1 MKRDLKNHAYGSLAA
16 LAVVA
21 LCGSARADI
30 STIVTSTNIAW
41 PNEPNPPFYVSTS
54 FGSLSAA
61 GQPTA
66 ATGALATSLSE
77 TFTITNGAG
86 TALGAPGPGTGT
98 NYVLTGIGIVVSG
111 YSSTAPCTLHIYDVT
126 ANLSSGNGNPLS
138 TSGATYSLAS
148 PTLTGDLLGEGVGLQ
163 FFNAAQSGAEQVLY
177 LGLQNGP
184 DTYGDR
190 VVLASNHTYAVEVSV
205 PTAAASTGAGQLY
218 WFKNSTADSGGQA
231 MGSTSAP
238 SPGTS
243 RETITSLGLAGGAPR
258 TFTLALY
265 GTPTSLLTPSVNS
278 STNIVQMTNYWI
290 DQFNAL
296 SVLPVN
302 PYYGTYDYSAGQIDN
317 IWIGWF
323 GITPAIYWDNTNDAQ
338 MDTNGGLGGSMLL
351 YATFV
356 GGDQFEAMDGYSGIT
371 PALNGDALG
380 LTSFECDVMFDSS
393 SPVQTNYTAGVP
405 GLVYFGNLQF
415 GMRTSTYG
423 QDYFGNGADTQV
435 PRTMSNQWVHVKIP
449 ISALSDPNLS
459 SIVNVMVHIYGPY
472 GAANASQDLIGTVK
486 MWVDNIKFKAPLAL
500 PLIPPPALRILP
512 ATAGTAR
519 FFTSNPQYTRTEL
532 GTLDT
537 DQSWI
542 GGPGD
547 SGDISTP
554 YSKPVSYSFTLSS
567 LSANTS
573 VQTTLWLVDADT
585 STYNGSDYTQPT
597 ELWLN
602 IAANSPSS
610 WVAAVAWKANDGGAN
625 PTNTELTVTNTVGV
639 GTWTLTFTGQTN
651 GNLMAPGWLTA
662 SNFTI
667 ADPNVATDFANPLTA
682 FFGIQGNGSAYGD
695 YDDYT
700 KLSIT
705 NVAGVNEL
713 DVFAN
718 DTSIDTNMWSEA
730 NDTGTPS
737 GYYQITNT
745 TITTAYP
752 VTINPIFVVTTNTP
766 FWISWNVTTNG
777 YGLAESATGTLPIV
791 SLVSPQSFNGYTDVP
806 LQCTAGA
813 TNWALIPKDCLA
825 PGNQGYFDVVNPPPQ
840 N

>member
-1 MKRDLKNHAYGSLAA
+1 
-16 LAVVA
+16 
-21 LCGSARADI
+21 
-30 STIVTSTNIAW
+30 
-41 PNEPNPPFYVSTS
+41 
-54 FGSLSAA
+54 
-61 GQPTA
+61 
-66 ATGALATSLSE
+66 
-77 TFTITNGAG
+77 
-86 TALGAPGPGTGT
+86 
-98 NYVLTGIGIVVSG
+98 
-111 YSSTAPCTLHIYDVT
+111 
-126 ANLSSGNGNPLS
+126 
-138 TSGATYSLAS
+138 
-148 PTLTGDLLGEGVGLQ
+148 
-163 FFNAAQSGAEQVLY
+163 
-177 LGLQNGP
+177 
-184 DTYGDR
+184 
-190 VVLASNHTYAVEVSV
+190 
-205 PTAAASTGAGQLY
+205 
-218 WFKNSTADSGGQA
+218 
-231 MGSTSAP
+231 
-238 SPGTS
+238 
-243 RETITSLGLAGGAPR
+243 
-258 TFTLALY
+258 
-265 GTPTSLLTPSVNS
+265 
-278 STNIVQMTNYWI
+278 
-290 DQFNAL
+290 
-296 SVLPVN
+296 
-302 PYYGTYDYSAGQIDN
+302 
-317 IWIGWF
+317 
-323 GITPAIYWDNTNDAQ
+323 
-338 MDTNGGLGGSMLL
+338 
-351 YATFV
+351 
-356 GGDQFEAMDGYSGIT
+356 
-371 PALNGDALG
+371 
-380 LTSFECDVMFDSS
+380 MFDSS

-435 PRTMSNQWVHVKIP
+435 PQTMSNQWVHVKIP
-449 ISALSDPNLS
+449 IAALSDPNLS
-459 SIVNVMVHIYGPY
+459 SIVNVMAHIYGPY
-472 GAANASQDLIGTVK
+472 GAATASQDLIGTVK
-486 MWVDNIKFKAPLAL
+486 MWVDNIKFKAPLVL
-500 PLIPPPALRILP
+500 PPIPPPALRILP

-602 IAANSPSS
+602 IAANSPKS